1 MFCLM
6 GVCQECVVEVN
17 GELAASCAVD
27 ARDGMVV
34 STDVLWR
41 AREIAGGAG

>member
-1 MFCLM
+1 M

-17 GELAASCAVD
+17 GELLASCAID

-34 STDVLWR
+34 STDALWR
-41 AREIAGGAG
+41 ARDTAGGAG